1 MKFMT
6 YGCRA
11 LCLIFLLVCA
21 ALMAAP
27 VTAQDPEDNS
37 IFSEGPKQTVVR
49 ENGVSAWKFTS
60 RTGSVALVHFR
71 QHNGEDAFA
80 VHVTDW
86 DSFHMKTGWLYF
98 SRTTVSFESDDDKKR
113 NVDAPI
119 SDVKKVKGQKNY
131 MGWNYL
137 VIKIRGKEKRLMVNF
152 NPVPQSRTGPWGVHQ
167 KPVFELIQNLF
178 ADYDAIARDFQER
191 LAKISSKPE
200 ITISS
205 SLGGVSAAAK
215 PTLAEGVNIE
225 ISSEPSGAEIF
236 VDGVF
241 SSSTPSKL
249 ALTLGEHSIR
259 VVRPGFKQWERRVVV
274 DGTSTKPLNA
284 ILEKLGSL

>member
-1 MKFMT
+1 MT

-11 LCLIFLLVCA
+11 LCVVFLWGCA
-21 ALMAAP
+21 ALPAAP
-27 VTAQDPEDNS
+27 AIAQDPEDNS

-60 RTGSVALVHFR
+60 RTGSVAFVHFR

-119 SDVKKVKGQKNY
+119 SNVKKVKGQKNY

-137 VIKIRGKEKRLMVNF
+137 VIKIRGKEKRFMVNF

-167 KPVFELIQNLF
+167 KPVFALLERLL
-178 ADYDAIARDFQER
+178 ADYDIVARDFQER
-191 LAKISSKPE
+191 LVKLTPKAETIISNTLDRVSNVPKPP
-200 ITISS
+200 
-205 SLGGVSAAAK
+205 VSEA
-215 PTLAEGVNIE
+215 VNIE
-225 ISSEPSGAEIF
+225 ISSEPSGAEIY

-241 SSSTPSKL
+241 NSSTPSKL
-249 ALTLGEHSIR
+249 SLSLGEHAIR
-259 VVRPGFKQWERRVVV
+259 VTRPGFKNWERRVVI
-274 DGTSTKPLNA
+274 DGTSIKTLNA
-284 ILEKLGSL
+284 ILEKMESP